1 VITPRRTRLVRVAD
15 LHAFRRTVGTLLAGA
30 ARGSPPGS
38 HATRSADSTVV
49 VVPTRAAGVVL
60 RNTLHAA
67 GVDHPP
73 LVATRDQLY
82 DVFHDCLGP
91 APRRLSAF
99 ELDAMALGAAE
110 EAAKDI
116 PDLPFRIRPGLVA
129 ELARFHA
136 HLRRQS
142 QTVARFEA
150 LVVDALGVAG
160 DSDVG
165 AARLLQQTRFLAR
178 AFASYEQRVRQS
190 GGCDEHLLR
199 EHLLIHGAN
208 GVRSVV
214 VTVPDWIAD
223 PTGLFVA
230 DFDLLARMPGLEAL
244 DLVCTEAVLG
254 SGFHERLHNWWP
266 GLEET
271 EGSLLVA
278 EPSAP
283 VRPRL
288 MRPEGEGDERLWF
301 TYRDR
306 EEELVALAR
315 RLSDPAFGGPPAWQ
329 RTAIVYKQPLPY
341 LYLAPGTLGK
351 VGVACQTFDAF
362 PLATEPLVAAVDL
375 VLDAVET
382 RFSREALVALLSA
395 PVLGLGSADLDFRR
409 SVSDMNALLSRERY
423 LGGVDRL
430 KSIAGPGSTGPGA
443 AALTVAIETVRELVP
458 LTQTARASEHLTT
471 LADFLDRH
479 WRVSAHSDRERDA
492 CETVMGILH
501 DLAAAHDAHH
511 DPAWAIDDLIAAVRR
526 AIENELAPQG
536 AGFGVLDAGSVRSAG
551 DVPQSGVHLLDDQAA
566 RYGEF
571 DDIAIVGLV
580 ENEWP
585 ERSRR
590 NIFYAPGILKALG
603 WPSEKD
609 RRAAADARFV
619 DLLRSASSRVELS
632 TFLLEDEAL
641 VTRSL
646 QLDEVPRAQLSTVS
660 REPEPVPVPESQADT
675 SPWASLRHTRST
687 PADPR
692 FHGGVGPGPR
702 GPWSVSALETY
713 LGCPFKFYA
722 QHVLKLE
729 EEPDDEEVMDPRRQG
744 QFVHEVFEQ
753 FFEQWQAAGR
763 REVTAAA
770 LETARALFV
779 QVVDRALDRLPEGE
793 GALERTRLLGSPA
806 AAGLGEAVFRMEIE
820 RTVPVVERLLEHS
833 LSGRFTFQGADGPR
847 EIELRGKAD
856 RVDLLADGT
865 FRLVDYKL
873 GWPPDKNRALQLPI
887 YGACAEQ
894 RLAGYR
900 GQHWTLAEAVY
911 LAFKGPRRVVPL
923 FLNERARDEVLAKAG
938 ERLLATV
945 DAVARGEFPPSPDDV
960 FRCETCSFQ
969 AVCRKDYVGD
979 V

>member
-1 VITPRRTRLVRVAD
+1 MRVAD
-15 LHAFRRTVGTLLAGA
+15 LHEFRRTAALLVGTRSGQH
-30 ARGSPPGS
+30 GSPTGLP
-38 HATRSADSTVV
+38 ADGTVV
-49 VVPTRAAGVVL
+49 VVPTRAAGAVL
-60 RNTLHAA
+60 RDTLQAA
-67 GVDHPP
+67 GVDSPP
-73 LVATRDQLY
+73 LFATRDQLY
-82 DVFHDCLGP
+82 DLLHARLDT
-91 APRRLSAF
+91 APRRLSAY
-99 ELDAMALGAAE
+99 ERHAMALGAAA
-110 EAAKDI
+110 EAAKDM
-116 PDLPFRIRPGLVA
+116 PELPFRVRPGLVA
-129 ELARFHA
+129 ELARFHD

-150 LVVDALGVAG
+150 LVADALGAA
-160 DSDVG
+160 DDADVG

-199 EHLLIHGAN
+199 EHLLIHGGN
-208 GVRSVV
+208 GVHSVV
-214 VTVPDWIAD
+214 VTVSDWIAD

-230 DFDLLARMPGLEAL
+230 DFDLLARMPGLETL

-254 SGFHERLHNWWP
+254 SGFHERIHNWWP
-266 GLEET
+266 GLEEVNGAHLST
-271 EGSLLVA
+271 ETSTR
-278 EPSAP
+278 

-288 MRPEGEGDERLWF
+288 IRPESEDDERLWF

-315 RLSDPAFGGPPAWQ
+315 RFTDPALGGSMAAR
-329 RTAIVYKQPLPY
+329 RTAIVYKRPLPY
-341 LYLAPGTLGK
+341 LYLAPETLGRA
-351 VGVACQTFDAF
+351 GITCQTYDAL
-362 PLATEPLVAAVDL
+362 PLAAEPLVAAVDL

-395 PVLGLGSADLDFRR
+395 PSLDLGSADLDFRR
-409 SVSDMNALLSRERY
+409 SVSEMNTLLSRLRY
-423 LGGVDRL
+423 LGGIDRL
-430 KSIAGPGSTGPGA
+430 EAMAVQESEGPGTRALAVAMA
-443 AALTVAIETVRELVP
+443 AARELMP
-458 LTQTARASEHLTT
+458 LARTAHASEHLTT
-471 LADFLDRH
+471 LAGFLDRH
-479 WRVSAHSDRERDA
+479 WRASAQSGHERDVRER
-492 CETVMGILH
+492 VMSILR
-501 DLAAAHDAHH
+501 DLAAAHDVHH
-511 DPAWAIDDLIAAVRR
+511 DPAWALDDLIAAVRR
-526 AIENELAPQG
+526 AFEDEVTPEG
-536 AGFGVLDAGSVRSAG
+536 AGFGVLGAGSVGEAG
-551 DVPQSGVHLLDDQAA
+551 GGARESGVHLLDDQAA

-571 DDIAIVGLV
+571 DDVAIVGLI
-580 ENEWP
+580 EHEWP

-609 RRAAADARFV
+609 RRAASDARFV
-619 DLLRSASSRVELS
+619 DLLGSASSRVELS

-646 QLDEVPRAQLSTVS
+646 QLDEVSRARLSAVS
-660 REPEPVPVPESQADT
+660 RQPEPVPVPEPDT
-675 SPWASLRHTRST
+675 DVSPWAVLRRERSAT
-687 PADPR
+687 ADPR
-692 FHGGVGPGPR
+692 FHGFVGPGPR

-722 QHVLKLE
+722 QHVLKLD

-744 QFVHEVFEQ
+744 QFVHEVFER
-753 FFEQWQAAGR
+753 FFKAWQAAGH
-763 REVTAAA
+763 REVTAAN
-770 LETARALFV
+770 LEAARTLFV
-779 QVVDRALDRLPEGE
+779 QVVDHALDQLPEGE
-793 GALERTRLLGSPA
+793 AALERTRLLGSPA

-833 LSGRFTFQGADGPR
+833 LGGRFTFPGPEGPR

-873 GWPPDKNRALQLPI
+873 GWPPDRNRALQLPI

-923 FLNERARDEVLAKAG
+923 FQNERARDEVLAKAG
-938 ERLLATV
+938 ERLVATV
-945 DAVARGEFPPSPDDV
+945 DAIGRGEFPPSPDDV

-969 AVCRKDYVGD
+969 SVCRKDYVGD